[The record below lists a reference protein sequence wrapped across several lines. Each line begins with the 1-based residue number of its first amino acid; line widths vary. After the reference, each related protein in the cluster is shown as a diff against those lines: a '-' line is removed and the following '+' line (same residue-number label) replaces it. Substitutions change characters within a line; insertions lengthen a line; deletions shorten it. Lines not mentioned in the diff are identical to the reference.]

1 MTLKELTLKLTMLL
15 ALVTAQRLQT
25 LKAFAI
31 NHMQILPDGYVFRIN
46 SLLKQSSSKGYS
58 NRHLS
63 PVVLKE
69 YTNDGKLCVVSLVK
83 EYLRRTN
90 VLRKGE
96 TQLLLCHTKPYGA
109 ASKDTIGR
117 WIKTVMMK
125 AGIDTS
131 VFKPHATRSAAT
143 SAEKA
148 AKVSID
154 QVMTTAGWHSS
165 SIFGKYYD
173 KPVVTNSAFTNSV
186 LTGANKF
193 C

>member
-69 YTNDGKLCVVSLVK
+69 HTNDRNCVLLAWVRSTCQWRIQGK
-83 EYLRRTN
+83 
-90 VLRKGE
+90 
-96 TQLLLCHTKPYGA
+96 
-109 ASKDTIGR
+109 SK
-117 WIKTVMMK
+117 
-125 AGIDTS
+125 
-131 VFKPHATRSAAT
+131 
-143 SAEKA
+143 
-148 AKVSID
+148 
-154 QVMTTAGWHSS
+154 
-165 SIFGKYYD
+165 
-173 KPVVTNSAFTNSV
+173 
-186 LTGANKF
+186 
-193 C
+193 

>member
-31 NHMQILPDGYVFRIN
+31 NHMQILPDSYVFRIN
-46 SLLKQSSSKGYS
+46 CLLKQSSSKGYS

-69 YTNDGKLCVVSLVK
+69 YTK
-83 EYLRRTN
+83 
-90 VLRKGE
+90 
-96 TQLLLCHTKPYGA
+96 LLLCHTKPYGA

-131 VFKPHATRSAAT
+131 VFKPHSTRSAAT
-143 SAEKA
+143 SAAKA

-154 QVMTTAGWHSS
+154 QIM
-165 SIFGKYYD
+165 I
-173 KPVVTNSAFTNSV
+173 
-186 LTGANKF
+186 TGGSGAPEDR
-193 C
+193 